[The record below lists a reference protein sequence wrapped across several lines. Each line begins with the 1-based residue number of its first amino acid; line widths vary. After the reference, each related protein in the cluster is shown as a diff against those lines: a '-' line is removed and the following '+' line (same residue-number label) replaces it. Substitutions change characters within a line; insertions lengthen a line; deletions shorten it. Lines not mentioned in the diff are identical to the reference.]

1 MQPSAALATFST
13 RDKAYITLSMAIYI
27 LSNNL
32 ANLDNGVQW
41 LDHRDFFETLD
52 FVFEKIPARH
62 LQALLQSRL
71 AGVRA
76 AFGALLNISG
86 VLQQHFTFKSLVEIG
101 ACNDWLAIS
110 AKGHEHLYHA
120 VCMGLDDVI
129 RKLLKSGCR
138 PDKLVDFGP
147 PRTPTTAIIEAL
159 ERHDIKCVELLLKH
173 CDVNNQFQFG
183 RYLFITSFTFFI
195 QKKCQVDD
203 MLLGQGIKL
212 FLDAGADINSLL
224 DKDPYLDS
232 YDTPMR
238 LRWQDNRIWSVQDY
252 LFCFRPGLFNEFA
265 PSWTPPQ
272 ASQPTRAG
280 ILTSLKSGPSM
291 LNEYCNKLEQNI
303 GWQYVSE
310 YLELLVAEQLTGIG
324 PWSSGPRSV
333 SDLETVCALVDFGV
347 SMDQVLNRAPCL
359 LTDYMEG
366 RRGKKCDMKVI
377 QYLLDNHAIV
387 DDRAL
392 QEAVR
397 WHGTDLLATLLQ
409 NTTSIRQRGV
419 DAVVE
424 AATTNNFDAVN
435 MLLDAGVDVNT
446 DSVRNPT
453 LFRYLDIQSAG
464 LLEGCGGLRRSYDN
478 LERREIFEDMFR
490 KGALLRPGA
499 PLAAWIRMGGG
510 AGLVKEMLLRGVK
523 IDAYW
528 HNDMFVKTALQ
539 EAAERCNEE
548 LVLLLLENDANPNA
562 HARGKDG
569 KTALQAICN
578 YYPRS
583 SAVKAQQL
591 SIIKLLLDSSAKVN
605 AAPAQ
610 SGGLTALQLAAKH
623 GNLEVT
629 MLLLSCNPPADVNM
643 PPCEYP
649 ESFDPCGNALDLAAQ
664 HGRLDVVKLLLNN
677 DALSSCPGNT
687 GYDGAIQGAEK
698 KGWLAV
704 ADLIRQHAM
713 AVSRSNTTR
722 TNLTQPQRDWHE
734 YGYDDYSDGYTT
746 FDEDEEEDAEDNES
760 AESREKEDSVAQVQI
775 QTEAVEYPGTE
786 HAAPEPGWVSDME
799 VDDSPEFDIG
809 FSNLDGDM
817 GSLYG
822 LDYAPSTSHLNT
834 AASGW
839 GLGQ

>member
-1 MQPSAALATFST
+1 
-13 RDKAYITLSMAIYI
+13 
-27 LSNNL
+27 
-32 ANLDNGVQW
+32 
-41 LDHRDFFETLD
+41 
-52 FVFEKIPARH
+52 
-62 LQALLQSRL
+62 
-71 AGVRA
+71 
-76 AFGALLNISG
+76 
-86 VLQQHFTFKSLVEIG
+86 
-101 ACNDWLAIS
+101 
-110 AKGHEHLYHA
+110 
-120 VCMGLDDVI
+120 
-129 RKLLKSGCR
+129 
-138 PDKLVDFGP
+138 
-147 PRTPTTAIIEAL
+147 
-159 ERHDIKCVELLLKH
+159 
-173 CDVNNQFQFG
+173 
-183 RYLFITSFTFFI
+183 
-195 QKKCQVDD
+195 
-203 MLLGQGIKL
+203 
-212 FLDAGADINSLL
+212 
-224 DKDPYLDS
+224 
-232 YDTPMR
+232 
-238 LRWQDNRIWSVQDY
+238 
-252 LFCFRPGLFNEFA
+252 
-265 PSWTPPQ
+265 
-272 ASQPTRAG
+272 
-280 ILTSLKSGPSM
+280 M
-291 LNEYCNKLEQNI
+291 LNEY
-303 GWQYVSE
+303 Y
-310 YLELLVAEQLTGIG
+310 
-324 PWSSGPRSV
+324 
-333 SDLETVCALVDFGV
+333 
-347 SMDQVLNRAPCL
+347 
-359 LTDYMEG
+359 YMEG
-366 RRGKKCDMKVI
+366 RSGKKCDMKVI

-397 WHGTDLLATLLQ
+397 WHSTDLLATLLQ

-424 AATTNNFDAVN
+424 AATTNNFEAVN

-446 DSVRNPT
+446 DFVRNPA
-453 LFRYLDIQSAG
+453 LFRYLETGRRHETVSLLCQVIELWTSSFEDLNNMIDYLVQRGAHFRLSKTEPLLSE
-464 LLEGCGGLRRSYDN
+464 LLET
-478 LERREIFEDMFR
+478 E
-490 KGALLRPGA
+490 
-499 PLAAWIRMGGG
+499 
-510 AGLVKEMLLRGVK
+510 
-523 IDAYW
+523 
-528 HNDMFVKTALQ
+528 
-539 EAAERCNEE
+539 
-548 LVLLLLENDANPNA
+548 
-562 HARGKDG
+562 
-569 KTALQAICN
+569 
-578 YYPRS
+578 
-583 SAVKAQQL
+583 KAQQL
-591 SIIKLLLDSSAKVN
+591 SIIKLLLDSRAKVN

-610 SGGLTALQLAAKH
+610 SEGRTALQLAAKH

-643 PPCEYP
+643 PPCQYP

-734 YGYDDYSDGYTT
+734 YGYDDYSDEYTT

-786 HAAPEPGWVSDME
+786 HAAPEPGWVSEME